1 MNGQS
6 IYLKPEKIE
15 PVRREV
21 ALEHFEIIR
30 QIGSGG
36 FSKVFLCRSKID
48 NKFYAMKMIDKDMII
63 KNKKNN
69 IIMNERNIMTK
80 TKHPFIID
88 LKYAF

>member
-1 MNGQS
+1 
-6 IYLKPEKIE
+6 
-15 PVRREV
+15 
-21 ALEHFEIIR
+21 
-30 QIGSGG
+30 
-36 FSKVFLCRSKID
+36 
-48 NKFYAMKMIDKDMII
+48 MKMIDKDMII